1 MEEQSFWSKLQQLI
15 TTSAIIIDRP
25 KGSSHPTY
33 PDLIYPF
40 DYGFLAGTSGGDG
53 GGIDLWR
60 GSEALPALRGIIATV
75 DLVKRDTELKLL
87 LGCSQTEMQTIHNFH
102 NRTNVM
108 GGLLIIAPK

>member
-1 MEEQSFWSKLQQLI
+1 MEEQSFWSKLRQLI
-15 TTSAIIIDRP
+15 KTSAIIIDRP

-40 DYGFLAGTSGGDG
+40 DYGFLEGTSGGDG
-53 GGIDLWR
+53 GGIDIWL
-60 GSEALPALRGIIATV
+60 GSEGTPTLRGIIATV

-87 LGCSQTEMQTIHNFH
+87 LGCSHAEMLAIHSFH

-108 GGLLIIAPK
+108 GGLLIIAPE